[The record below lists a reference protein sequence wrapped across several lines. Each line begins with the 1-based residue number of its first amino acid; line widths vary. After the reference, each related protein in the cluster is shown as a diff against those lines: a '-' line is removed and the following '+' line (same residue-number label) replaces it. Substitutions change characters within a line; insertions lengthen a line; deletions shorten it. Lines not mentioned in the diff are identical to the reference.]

1 MAQRP
6 EPGLD
11 RDRLVAAAF
20 AQLEQDGLDGL
31 SMRRL
36 AARLGVQAPAIYWHV
51 GDKAELLG
59 LMARDIYATA
69 YARIASADDWR
80 EWLLGFG
87 TALRTSLAAHRDGA
101 RLCAVARPPSQSDPA
116 AHADRIAAALVAL
129 GLDQWQA
136 LSFQACVISYV
147 LGWAAFEANGPMH
160 DFLDRMMDF
169 DGSFSR
175 GLNALVRGL
184 DRGDEGDVI

>member
-1 MAQRP
+1 MANRA

-59 LMARDIYATA
+59 LMARDLYALA
-69 YARIASADDWR
+69 YGSVRSAEHWR
-80 EWLLGFG
+80 AWLLAFAR
-87 TALRTSLAAHRDGA
+87 ALRASFAAHRDGA
-101 RLCAVARPPSQSDPA
+101 RLCAAARPPAQSDPA
-116 AHADRIAAALVAL
+116 SHADRIAAPLVAL
-129 GLDQWQA
+129 GLDQAKA
-136 LSFQACVISYV
+136 LSFQASIISYV

-160 DFLDRMMDF
+160 DFLDGIIDF
-169 DGSFSR
+169 DDSFSSGLAALIR
-175 GLNALVRGL
+175 GFDQPG
-184 DRGDEGDVI
+184 